1 MEGRIHHIAKQW
13 RICFGLCLLFPTAL
27 FAQTDSLSL
36 PLLQKMDQFP
46 AANRLLVDEEG
57 NFIFLQTEES
67 KLHKFI
73 SLSGYDSA
81 IHIGGRANRAEGF
94 LNPIEIRL
102 QGRQVL
108 YVLDEVARRVILLNT
123 NFKIIDELNLIDL
136 EAGFAGRELPEEI
149 MPTHFDVSAI
159 GELYLLNQLDGK
171 ANLFIFQVKRFDRD
185 LGHAA
190 NFVMILE
197 LFHHHAIFARPDC
210 HQIVFAAGSILGNGD
225 HVGLPHRFGQQL
237 IGSRAGQFRTEVIG
251 FVPENGV
258 DTLVRHK
265 LLYINSLRRL
275 SLYSLKLFFG
285 EGDKLALGYFVA
297 LHTRIRRHYFTGFGG
312 DILLLEAR
320 SGFLLQHSE

>member
-1 MEGRIHHIAKQW
+1 
-13 RICFGLCLLFPTAL
+13 
-27 FAQTDSLSL
+27 
-36 PLLQKMDQFP
+36 MDQFP

-159 GELYLLNQLDGK
+159 GELYLLNQLDNKVYKLNAFGELE
-171 ANLFIFQVKRFDRD
+171 ASFGGLDYGDGSLYEPVWLQVDQN
-185 LGHAA
+185 
-190 NFVMILE
+190 NFVYVADTSDQIIKVYDNYGIFRYEMRPEAPARWQRFVIQSGLLL
-197 LFHHHAIFARPDC
+197 LFDSR
-210 HQIVFAAGSILGNGD
+210 SI
-225 HVGLPHRFGQQL
+225 H
-237 IGSRAGQFRTEVIG
+237 I
-251 FVPENGV
+251 
-258 DTLVRHK
+258 
-265 LLYINSLRRL
+265 L
-275 SLYSLKLFFG
+275 SLKDMKGKSFYPNLSSPILDLSLQ
-285 EGDKLALGYFVA
+285 GDFLY
-297 LHTRIRRHYFTGFGG
+297 
-312 DILLLEAR
+312 LLTENTVHLYPFR
-320 SGFLLQHSE
+320 N